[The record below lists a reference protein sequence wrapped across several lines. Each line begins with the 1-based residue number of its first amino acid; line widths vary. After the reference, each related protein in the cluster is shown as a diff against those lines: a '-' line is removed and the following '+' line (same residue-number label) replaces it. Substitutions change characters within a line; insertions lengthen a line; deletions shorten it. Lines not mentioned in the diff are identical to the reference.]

1 MENSAC
7 FVCRNT
13 AKLICHCKIA
23 PVLFCFHCFQVHS
36 ANSPQTL
43 HLTSSID
50 SEFSAKRNPS
60 GDICMCGSSSME
72 SCMFCKYSLENKK
85 RRLFDSKEYYQK
97 DLFTISDQILLQMT
111 KNLVKVAQFKTELH
125 SIADNI
131 IKKTQ
136 SWLNTY
142 LANISEIEQKIEQ
155 ITKGVQSLK
164 LTQAYDES
172 NYIHW
177 YIKDLIDSPESLQN
191 ISLDLFDYKFLVSD
205 FESLYT
211 NMCSLTAKQLISP
224 SLCYFHPGSNKCT
237 VFNLSSN
244 TQSEVQVRN
253 VKNFHRGASWCK
265 VYDQKYFYCGG
276 EDKKISDSAWLINP
290 FESSFVELPN
300 MIFPRSYHSVVYFNQ
315 NLFVFG
321 GHSLTGRLNACEKY
335 SFERAEWV
343 KLPKMLQ
350 ARSHFTACLFRDKIY
365 IAGGCG
371 SSTIEKFCPYDS
383 KFAKIMINLP
393 HQSYWTMACSN
404 SEKILIFQGTT
415 LLTFSPEDTSKLN
428 IFKIVNNGGWWSELT
443 PTKFNSSYFFFR
455 KNLFISFN
463 QETNQFK
470 EEYSIPTSK

>member
-7 FVCRNT
+7 FVCKNT

-23 PVLFCFHCFQVHS
+23 PALFCFHCFQIHT

-60 GDICMCGSSSME
+60 GDICMCGTSSIE
-72 SCMFCKYSLENKK
+72 NCMFCKYSQENKK
-85 RRLFDSKEYYQK
+85 RRLFENKEYYHK
-97 DLFTISDQILLQMT
+97 DIFTISDQILLQMS
-111 KNLVKVAQFKTELH
+111 KNLVKVAQFKTEIH
-125 SIADNI
+125 NIADNI

-164 LTQAYDES
+164 STEIYDES

-177 YIKDLIDSPESLQN
+177 YIKDLVNSPESLQN
-191 ISLDLFDYKFLVSD
+191 ISLDLFDYKFTASN
-205 FESLYT
+205 FESFFS
-211 NMCSLTAKQLISP
+211 NMCSLTLKQLISP

-244 TQSEVQVRN
+244 TQSEIQINN
-253 VKNFHRGASWCK
+253 VKHFNRGASWCK

-276 EDKKISDSAWLINP
+276 EENKISDSAMLINP
-290 FESSFVELPN
+290 FESICVELPN
-300 MIFPRSYHSVVYFNQ
+300 MIFPRSYHSVVYFHQ
-315 NLFVFG
+315 NLYVFG

-350 ARSHFTACLFRDKIY
+350 ARSHFTACLFKDKIY

-371 SSTIEKFCPYDS
+371 SSIIEKFCPYDS
-383 KFAKIMINLP
+383 MFTKLMINLP
-393 HQSYWTMACSN
+393 HQNYWTMACSN

-415 LLTFSPEDTSKLN
+415 LITFSPEDTAKPSIL
-428 IFKIVNNGGWWSELT
+428 KIVNNGGWWSELT
-443 PTKFNSSYFFFR
+443 PIKFNSFYFFFR

-463 QETNQFK
+463 QESSQFK
-470 EEYSIPTSK
+470 EEYSIPNTK